1 MTPRSKQIIGGTV
14 LGAAIVATAGVAV
27 AVSTSGRST
36 GPDYTY
42 GTDNPFAGAS
52 AAVHMVATGAGGSR
66 VTLHVKG
73 VDAIAGRTFGAHV
86 HVNPCGEFDPLLA
99 GGHYQHQTTAAG
111 EPVEPV
117 EIWLDVTIDTDG
129 NGVAHSKR
137 PWAVDESTPRSVILH
152 ANPTTPKTG
161 VAGPRLACINLD
173 GD

>member
-1 MTPRSKQIIGGTV
+1 MTPRSKQIIGGAV
-14 LGAAIVATAGVAV
+14 LGAAIVASAGAAV

-52 AAVHMVATGAGGSR
+52 AAVHMVATGAGGSN

-86 HVNPCGEFDPLLA
+86 HVNPCGAAGTDA
-99 GGHYQHQTTAAG
+99 GGHYLHEAPAAG
-111 EPVEPV
+111 EPLEPE
-117 EIWLDVTIDTDG
+117 EIWLDVTIDEDG
-129 NGVAHSKR
+129 NGHALAKR
-137 PWAVDESTPRSVILH
+137 PWTVDESTPRSVILH
-152 ANPTTPKTG
+152 ALATAPNG
-161 VAGPRLACINLD
+161 GAGARLACIDLD